1 MSIVRR
7 GEKHLAAGD
16 PENPFGTF
24 GAALGSASKTAYQA
38 VRFQLD
44 AGVQPSGRRNWTQ
57 WQDGRRWRATAAG
70 RRAGSGRRGQVSKTN
85 VPASLFSLLL
95 VVAVAAGS
103 FLGASAFFV
112 KYGSQLP
119 DARTIALAT
128 LPQDSIIVDSANTV
142 QLADIH
148 REGFRHY
155 EQKLDAMGRYLPEA
169 TIAIE
174 DAKFYSEPGIDVTSI
189 VRAAWVDYHE
199 HKAVQGASTI
209 TQQLVKLRLIG
220 NKSSLDR
227 KAKEAVLALQVE
239 QAFNKNQILEM
250 YLNTAFYGNNAYGIE
265 AAALTYFKVQ
275 PSKLD
280 LAQASML
287 AGIPQ
292 NPSYNNPLIN
302 WKGARNRQ
310 HDVLAAMVRNH
321 VITQSEADTAFAEDI
336 SEPNHMFR
344 DANVILAPG
353 FVSYVVDQLKALY
366 GADAPYSAGF
376 VVHTTLNWEIQQKAQ
391 QLIADNVTTQTAK
404 GLHVSTGAL
413 VAIDPRTGEVR
424 AMVGS
429 ADPHANGGQ
438 YNLAVWPPRNPGS
451 SFKIFNY
458 TAAIASGKYTSVT
471 PIPDLP
477 VTIKDPNTTE
487 KPYQPQNYDHR
498 THGILPLEQAMANS
512 LNIPAVRVELGIG
525 VQTVAQ
531 MARNMGAP
539 PYVPHPDPKNPGL
552 QTYSKDDPLNAF
564 GLSLTLGGF
573 PETPLQMATGASVL
587 ATQGILRNITGIAA
601 VDALNGGSLFKNDPN
616 AGAKQVLDPRV
627 AYIMEQIM
635 SDDDNR
641 ALIFG
646 KGTVLTMPNRRIAAK
661 TGTTDNFTDGWTVA
675 YTPSLAMATWIGNA
689 DSSSMGNYNQPADGF
704 FVAAPVM
711 HDFMAYSLDNVLK
724 VPNGEWFAE
733 PAGLDHFN
741 YNGKLHWF
749 LPGTSPSTPGPVVA
763 PNAYGYQ
770 ISGYGYGNTYVP
782 PVTTSPSPSPG
793 GGGGGGDQGGNPPP
807 KKP

>member
-1 MSIVRR
+1 MSMARR
-7 GEKHLAAGD
+7 GEQNLTAND
-16 PENPFGTF
+16 QENPFGTF
-24 GAALGSASKTAYQA
+24 GTALGSASKGVYQA

-44 AGVQPSGRRNWTQ
+44 AGVQPGGRRAWTQ

-70 RRAGSGRRGQVSKTN
+70 RRAGSGKRGQISQNN

-95 VVAVAAGS
+95 ILAVAAGS

-112 KYGSQLP
+112 KYASQLP

-128 LPQDSIIVDSANTV
+128 LPQDSIITDSANSI

-155 EQKLDAMGRYLPEA
+155 EQKLPAMGKLLPAA

-174 DAKFYSEPGIDVTSI
+174 DSKFYSEPGIDVSAI

-209 TQQLVKLRLIG
+209 TQQLVKLRLLG
-220 NKSSLDR
+220 NKASIDR

-250 YLNTAFYGNNAYGIE
+250 YLNTAFYGNNAYGAN
-265 AAALTYFKVQ
+265 AAALTYFKTPTEQ
-275 PSKLD
+275 LD

-321 VITQSEADTAFAEDI
+321 SVTQVEADAAFAEDL

-344 DANVILAPG
+344 DTNLIYAPG

-376 VVHTTLNWEIQQKAQ
+376 VVRTTLNWDMQQKAQ
-391 QLIADNVTTQTAK
+391 ALITANVATQTAK
-404 GLHVSTGAL
+404 GLHVTTGAL

-429 ADPHANGGQ
+429 ADPHAPGGQ
-438 YNLAVWPPRNPGS
+438 YNLATWPPRNPGS

-471 PIPDLP
+471 PIPDMP

-487 KPYQPQNYDHR
+487 KAYQPLNYDHR
-498 THGILPLEQAMANS
+498 LHGTVPLEQAMGNS
-512 LNIPAVRVELGIG
+512 LNIPAVRVELGVG
-525 VQTVAQ
+525 VQNVAQ

-539 PYVPHPDPKNPGL
+539 PYVPHPDPKNPDL
-552 QTYSKDDPLNAF
+552 QIYTKDDPLNAF

-587 ATQGILRNITGIAA
+587 ATQGILRNITGIREIDGQGAG
-601 VDALNGGSLFKNDPN
+601 VLLKNDPN
-616 AGAKQVLDPRV
+616 AGAKQVLDPKV

-641 ALIFG
+641 AMIFG
-646 KGTVLTMPNRRIAAK
+646 RGTVLTLPNRRIAVK

-675 YTPSLAMATWIGNA
+675 YTPSLAMAGWTGNA
-689 DSSSMGNYNQPADGF
+689 DSTSMGVYSQPADGF
-704 FVAAPVM
+704 YVAAPVM
-711 HDFMAYSLDNVLK
+711 HDFMQYSLDNALK
-724 VPNGEWFAE
+724 VPGSEWFAE
-733 PAGLDHFN
+733 PSGLEHFTV
-741 YNGKLHWF
+741 NGKVHWF
-749 LPGTSPSTPGPVVA
+749 LPGTSPSTPAPVVA

-782 PVTTSPSPSPG
+782 PPSP
-793 GGGGGGDQGGNPPP
+793 DPP
-807 KKP
+807 KKEGG

>member
-7 GEKHLAAGD
+7 GEGNPAAND
-16 PENPFGTF
+16 QDSPFGKF
-24 GAALGSASKTAYQA
+24 GAALGGASKGVYRA
-38 VRFQLD
+38 VRYQLD
-44 AGVQPSGRRNWTQ
+44 AGVQPSGRPGWTQ

-70 RRAGSGRRGQVSKTN
+70 RRAGSGRRGELRQNS
-85 VPASLFSLLL
+85 VPASFFSLLL
-95 VVAVAAGS
+95 ILAVAAGS

-112 KYGSQLP
+112 KYASQLP
-119 DARTIALAT
+119 DARSIALAT
-128 LPQDSIIVDSANTV
+128 LPQDSIIVDSLNSI

-148 REGFRHY
+148 KEGFRHY
-155 EQKLDAMGRYLPEA
+155 EQKLPLMGKLLPEA

-199 HKAVQGASTI
+199 HKPVQGASTI

-220 NKSSLDR
+220 NKTSIDR

-239 QAFNKNQILEM
+239 QDFSKNQILEM
-250 YLNTAFYGNNAYGIE
+250 YLNTAFYGNNSYGIE
-265 AAALTYFKVQ
+265 AAARTYYHVRAIQ
-275 PSKLD
+275 LD

-292 NPSYNNPLIN
+292 NPTYNNPLIN

-310 HDVLAAMVRNH
+310 HEVLAAMVRNH
-321 VITQSEADTAFAEDI
+321 NITQVEADAAFAEDI
-336 SEPNHMFR
+336 SEPSHMFR
-344 DANVILAPG
+344 DSNVINAPG
-353 FVSYVVDQLKALY
+353 FVSYIVDELKALY

-376 VVHTTLNWEIQQKAQ
+376 VVRTTLNWEMQQKAQ
-391 QLIADNVTTQTAK
+391 ELIAANVATQTAK
-404 GLHVSTGAL
+404 GLHVTTGAL

-429 ADPHANGGQ
+429 ADPHAPGGQ
-438 YNLAVWPPRNPGS
+438 YNLATWPPRNPGS

-471 PIPDLP
+471 PIPDMP
-477 VTIKDPNTTE
+477 VTIKDPYSTE
-487 KPYQPQNYDHR
+487 KPYQPVNYDHR
-498 THGILPLEQAMANS
+498 THGVLPLEQAMGNS
-512 LNIPAVRVELGIG
+512 LNIPAVRVELGVG
-525 VQTVAQ
+525 VQNVAQ

-539 PYVPHPDPKNPGL
+539 PYVPHPDPKNPGD
-552 QTYSKDDPLNAF
+552 QIYTKDDPLSAF

-587 ATQGILRNITGIAA
+587 ASQGVLRNITGISEIDGQGAGI
-601 VDALNGGSLFKNDPN
+601 LLKNDPN
-616 AGAKQVLDPRV
+616 AGAKQVVDPKV

-646 KGTVLTMPNRRIAAK
+646 RGTALTLPNRRIAAK

-675 YTPSLAMATWIGNA
+675 YTPSLAMAVWTGNA
-689 DSSSMGNYNQPADGF
+689 DSSSMGNYSQPADGF
-704 FVAAPVM
+704 FVATPVM
-711 HDFMAYSLDNVLK
+711 HDFMQYSLDNILK
-724 VPNGEWFAE
+724 VPASEWFSE
-733 PAGLDHFN
+733 PAGLDH
-741 YNGKLHWF
+741 YIVNGKLHWF
-749 LPGTSPSTPGPVVA
+749 LPGTSPSTPAPVVA

-770 ISGYGYGNTYVP
+770 ISGYGYGNTYVAP
-782 PVTTSPSPSPG
+782 QPSPTPTPPG
-793 GGGGGGDQGGNPPP
+793 ASAPPP
-807 KKP
+807 PPGKKP